1 MTIIS
6 SIKGGTGFSGYV
18 MGLEEY
24 RDVAKMGENIMIR
37 ELKERLGYDKN
48 DEEEEMQKPVKVTDK
63 QVSCIFCDG
72 TDCIYKYMGKYIC
85 CECYEELLERV

>member
-1 MTIIS
+1 
-6 SIKGGTGFSGYV
+6 
-18 MGLEEY
+18 
-24 RDVAKMGENIMIR
+24 
-37 ELKERLGYDKN
+37 
-48 DEEEEMQKPVKVTDK
+48 MQKPFKVTDK